1 MMRTDNAETVC
12 HQHQEELSSA
22 LVSHNVP
29 NCSVTLDIKEHS
41 HHSSRPEVDVLIC
54 GFNLSKLSRNQQF
67 SVSVLGIF
75 VAYLFYGAL
84 QESIFRNNDIQPH
97 STFLT
102 LFQFF
107 IYAILSYSELWLQK
121 ISLKRYRVVIDIV
134 PSRSFS
140 RGLFRL
146 YFLLA
151 LLTVGTI
158 AFSNASITYLN
169 YPTQVIFKSCKMI
182 PVLIGGVLLQ
192 RKFFPRPVNPYS
204 AFLGKSYSALE
215 VTAVLVMTVGLI
227 SFTLVDV
234 SVQPSFTFFGVV
246 LVSLALCCDGALGN
260 YQELVMRKMRCC
272 NTELLFYSYTI
283 GFVVL
288 LCGII
293 MSGQFLSSVRYFVE
307 HPGKMFGHGVVFS
320 ICGYFGLHFVL
331 CLVQSHGAL
340 TAVTVT
346 TFRKAVTMILSFIL
360 FDKPF
365 AMGYVW
371 SALLVVFG
379 LYLNLYSKHRQSWDN
394 YVRQQLYRFGI
405 IKCPL
410 PAVLPL

>member
-1 MMRTDNAETVC
+1 MRTDDAETVC
-12 HQHQEELSSA
+12 PQHQEELSSA
-22 LVSHNVP
+22 LVSHSVP

-67 SVSVLGIF
+67 AVSVFGIF

-107 IYAILSYSELWLQK
+107 IYAILSYSELWFQE
-121 ISLKRYRVVIDIV
+121 ISLKRYRVVGDIV

-192 RKFFPRPVNPYS
+192 RK
-204 AFLGKSYSALE
+204 SYSALE

-234 SVQPSFTFFGVV
+234 SVQPSFTFFGLV

-260 YQELVMRKMRCC
+260 YQELVMRKLRCC

-288 LCGII
+288 LCGILL
-293 MSGQFLSSVRYFVE
+293 SGQFLPSVRYFIE
-307 HPGKMFGHGVVFS
+307 HPVKIFGHGVIFS

>member
-1 MMRTDNAETVC
+1 MMRTDEDR
-12 HQHQEELSSA
+12 QHQEELSSA
-22 LVSHNVP
+22 LVSHSVP

-67 SVSVLGIF
+67 SVSVFGIF

-84 QESIFRNNDIQPH
+84 QESIFRDNDIQPH
-97 STFLT
+97 SAFLT

-107 IYAILSYSELWLQK
+107 IYAILSYSELWLQE
-121 ISLKRYRVVIDIV
+121 ISLK
-134 PSRSFS
+134 RSFS
-140 RGLFRL
+140 RGLFRH

-192 RKFFPRPVNPYS
+192 RK
-204 AFLGKSYSALE
+204 SYNALE

-234 SVQPSFTFFGVV
+234 SVQPSFTFFGLV

-260 YQELVMRKMRCC
+260 YQELVMRKLRCC

-288 LCGII
+288 LCGIM
-293 MSGQFLSSVRYFVE
+293 MSGQFLSSVRYCAE
-307 HPGKMFGHGVVFS
+307 HPGKIFGHGLVFS

-346 TFRKAVTMILSFIL
+346 CGQHS
-360 FDKPF
+360 
-365 AMGYVW
+365 
-371 SALLVVFG
+371 SS
-379 LYLNLYSKHRQSWDN
+379 YLA
-394 YVRQQLYRFGI
+394 
-405 IKCPL
+405 CT
-410 PAVLPL
+410 